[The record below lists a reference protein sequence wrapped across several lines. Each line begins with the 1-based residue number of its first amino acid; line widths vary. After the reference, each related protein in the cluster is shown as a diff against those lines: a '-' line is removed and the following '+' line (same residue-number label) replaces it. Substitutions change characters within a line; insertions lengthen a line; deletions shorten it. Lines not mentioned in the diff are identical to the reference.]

1 MTVGIVTDSTSY
13 LPEAVTSALAIEVV
27 PVQVVVDGQALD
39 ELTGITVEEVTAALR
54 AGKTVTTSRPNPDKF
69 ISTYEQLIE
78 NGCDS
83 IVSVHLSGE
92 LSGTYESAFLASQK
106 FDIPI
111 RVIDSRA
118 VAMMFGFAVETGAR
132 MAQAGASI
140 DEVERAIVTRC
151 HDSTIEFYVDT
162 LEFLQRNGRI
172 SNTRSRV
179 GRALSVKP
187 LLHIEDGRVV
197 QHELVRTSSKAVERL
212 VEIATERASQTPSEI
227 AVHHVDALDRASE
240 VAQQLCERL
249 EIPSVTITPVG
260 AVVGAHVGPGAVAV
274 VVAPIVA

>member
-1 MTVGIVTDSTSY
+1 MTVGIVTDSTAY

-54 AGKTVTTSRPNPDKF
+54 AGKSVTTSRPNPDKF
-69 ISTYEQLIE
+69 FSTYEQLIK

-106 FDIPI
+106 FQIPI

-140 DEVERAIVTRC
+140 DEVERAVVTRC

-212 VEIATERASQTPSEI
+212 VEIATERASQIPSEI
-227 AVHHVDALDRASE
+227 AVHHVDAFDRASE
-240 VAQQLCERL
+240 VAQQLC
-249 EIPSVTITPVG
+249 
-260 AVVGAHVGPGAVAV
+260 
-274 VVAPIVA
+274 

>member
-1 MTVGIVTDSTSY
+1 MTVGIVTDSTAY
-13 LPEAVTSALAIEVV
+13 IPEAVTSALAIEVV

-54 AGKTVTTSRPNPDKF
+54 AGKSVTTSRPNPDEF
-69 ISTYEQLIE
+69 ISTYEQLIK

-83 IVSVHLSGE
+83 IVSVHLSSE

-118 VAMMFGFAVETGAR
+118 IAMMFGFAVETGAR
-132 MAQAGASI
+132 MAQAGANI
-140 DEVERAIVTRC
+140 NEIERAVTTRC

-212 VEIATERASQTPSEI
+212 VEIATERAAKTPSEI

-240 VAQQLCERL
+240 VAQHLCERL
-249 EIPSVTITPVG
+249 EIPSVTITSAG

-274 VVAPIVA
+274 VVAPITA